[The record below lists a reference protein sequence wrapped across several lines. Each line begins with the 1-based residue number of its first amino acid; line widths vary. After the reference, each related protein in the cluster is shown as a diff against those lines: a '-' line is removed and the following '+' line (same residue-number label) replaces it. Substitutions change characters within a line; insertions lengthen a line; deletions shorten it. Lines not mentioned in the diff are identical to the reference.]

1 MEKTRDEYQPTT
13 RKSGSALALVSLVIQ
28 LDRAMCERAR
38 PTSHEVSSMP
48 SILFRVF
55 SAERPREKK
64 AITRHTFQPSTL
76 EGMLGEAKR
85 STRKGTCLRRS
96 MMNSCTRTTYK
107 RQNIFF
113 LRRQD
118 SVKGGV
124 GRNQPHEGR
133 ENARVR
139 SYTLLSWCPSPVR
152 RSVYG
157 ACSCSAYRRKT
168 RGTHTS
174 STVMSQ

>member
-28 LDRAMCERAR
+28 LDRATCERAR
-38 PTSHEVSSMP
+38 PTRFLLCPAFCSEC
-48 SILFRVF
+48 
-55 SAERPREKK
+55 SALNVLGKK
-64 AITRHTFQPSTL
+64 KPCTRHTFQPSTL